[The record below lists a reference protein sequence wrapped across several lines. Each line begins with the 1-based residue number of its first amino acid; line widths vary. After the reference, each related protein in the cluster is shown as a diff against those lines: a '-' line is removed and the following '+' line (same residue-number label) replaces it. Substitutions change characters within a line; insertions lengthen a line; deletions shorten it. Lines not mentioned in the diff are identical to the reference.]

1 MVRTDLPLI
10 SSFSSI
16 IVLEAF
22 VHEYGL
28 IEHDP
33 TKQLLLLSICRP
45 PYLFVICSTHIIK
58 KLFRLTDRIQILFNG
73 DITIKGWLLYFH
85 PIVPLLLIILAIIPH
100 RNTMIP
106 KDPLCILLIRTI
118 LFVVVLLLVPVWTMI
133 GRTMRLVITS
143 LFVIAIRVSV
153 KQGGKCFLNLV

>member
-1 MVRTDLPLI
+1 MIPPSRC
-10 SSFSSI
+10 SSFQF
-16 IVLEAF
+16 LG
-22 VHEYGL
+22 HQ
-28 IEHDP
+28 
-33 TKQLLLLSICRP
+33 T
-45 PYLFVICSTHIIK
+45 YLFVICSTHIIK
-58 KLFRLTDRIQILFNG
+58 KNFHLTDPIQILFNG

-106 KDPLCILLIRTI
+106 KDPLCILLILTI

>member
-1 MVRTDLPLI
+1 MNMIPPSRC
-10 SSFSSI
+10 SSFQF
-16 IVLEAF
+16 LG
-22 VHEYGL
+22 HQ
-28 IEHDP
+28 
-33 TKQLLLLSICRP
+33 T
-45 PYLFVICSTHIIK
+45 YLFVICSTHIIK
-58 KLFRLTDRIQILFNG
+58 KNFHLTDPIQILFNG

-106 KDPLCILLIRTI
+106 KDPLCILLILTI

-153 KQGGKCFLNLV
+153 KQGGKRFLNLVQSLLG